1 MKNKTSQSENTW
13 QQGSKTNLRLILV
26 MIIASF
32 AIFGCEEN
40 SKAQCEQIF
49 QIARNVTES
58 NKNLNYVGEQ
68 QPVEM
73 KSWLQAAS
81 AMDHAANSIKALEIN
96 NSKLIQYQHQLST
109 IYRIYSQATY
119 DAVRA
124 RENQNLADLE
134 SARNDATQAG
144 ELQQNLI
151 QEINAYCL
159 E

>member
-1 MKNKTSQSENTW
+1 MGSLFVPKSTSKRS
-13 QQGSKTNLRLILV
+13 LRLILLSIV
-26 MIIASF
+26 AGLTIL
-32 AIFGCEEN
+32 GCEEN
-40 SKAQCEQIF
+40 RIAQCEPIF

-58 NKNLNYVGEQ
+58 NKNISYLGAQ

-81 AMDHAANSIKALEIN
+81 KMEHAANNIKALKIN
-96 NSKLIQYQHQLST
+96 NSKLIQYQHQLAT

-124 RENQNLADLE
+124 RENKNLEALK
-134 SARNDATQAG
+134 SARNDATKAG

-159 E
+159 N